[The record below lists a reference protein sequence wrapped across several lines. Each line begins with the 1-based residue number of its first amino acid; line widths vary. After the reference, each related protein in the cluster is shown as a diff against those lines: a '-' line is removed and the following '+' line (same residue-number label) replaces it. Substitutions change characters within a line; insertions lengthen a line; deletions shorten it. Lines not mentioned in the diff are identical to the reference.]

1 MSHPVTRI
9 CVYSK
14 FEYIYSLYVSY
25 RNLGGKKKKKGMEKK
40 HQIPTSKAGYRTWP
54 PEAPASNSGPPPVG
68 HALLQQG
75 ANRPSTEA
83 VKGLSVFRK

>member
-1 MSHPVTRI
+1 
-9 CVYSK
+9 
-14 FEYIYSLYVSY
+14 
-25 RNLGGKKKKKGMEKK
+25 MEKK